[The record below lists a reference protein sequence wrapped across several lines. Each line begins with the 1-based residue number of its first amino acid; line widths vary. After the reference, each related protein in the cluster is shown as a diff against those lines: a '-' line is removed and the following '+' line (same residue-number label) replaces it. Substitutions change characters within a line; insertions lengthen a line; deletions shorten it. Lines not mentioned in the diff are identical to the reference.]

1 MSRKCSVI
9 EFTRRGFFCV
19 KTDGTTVPALS
30 FRLPGRPL
38 NKTPTRKSFYPVQK
52 FFLLISSLPNLFCAS
67 CYTNDFP
74 SIRPPLIIVDSG
86 LAVVMHICMFL
97 IFKPFMSFNLKHFF
111 LG

>member
-38 NKTPTRKSFYPVQK
+38 NKTPTRESLTWKSH
-52 FFLLISSLPNLFCAS
+52 LIGTLKQSL
-67 CYTNDFP
+67 
-74 SIRPPLIIVDSG
+74 
-86 LAVVMHICMFL
+86 
-97 IFKPFMSFNLKHFF
+97 
-111 LG
+111 